1 MKERVELWAVYLVV
15 HYAWKEKW
23 TKVQIYSSLWVVLN
37 YLGRWFK
44 EMERNDWKI
53 EDGKSG
59 NEVCGYI
66 YIYFWRQKIWGYL
79 SPKWRLTKGW
89 PQLRRTLVNKWQR
102 WPVSGGQ
109 AATFP
114 ATPGIPQWFNNQS
127 KYARR
132 IEVAHELSIMNFIH
146 QWLSGYGYFNAT
158 CLPAISSSDQHH
170 VPIVDSFLGMIN
182 QASDGRLI
190 ILNHF
195 CHKKTGFFFFS
206 EVDIYSLVKA
216 MVFPVVMYGY
226 ES

>member
-1 MKERVELWAVYLVV
+1 MKERVDFEQYTWLSIMPGRRNGPKYKFIQVYGLYSITWADGSRK
-15 HYAWKEKW
+15 WKEMIGKLK
-23 TKVQIYSSLWVVLN
+23 TVSLGMRYV
-37 YLGRWFK
+37 
-44 EMERNDWKI
+44 D
-53 EDGKSG
+53 
-59 NEVCGYI
+59 I

-146 QWLSGYGYFNAT
+146 QWWSGYGYFNAA

-182 QASDGRLI
+182 QASDHIEPL
-190 ILNHF
+190 L
-195 CHKKTGFFFFS
+195 S
-206 EVDIYSLVKA
+206 
-216 MVFPVVMYGY
+216 
-226 ES
+226 